1 MTYEEI
7 FKMLEEAL
15 TEAVDV
21 LAEQEDD
28 QAYREFT
35 WYSLGKME
43 GIVNV
48 LKQLH

>member
-7 FKMLEEAL
+7 FEMLEETL
-15 TEAVDV
+15 TEAIDV
-21 LAEQEDD
+21 LADLENKE
-28 QAYREFT
+28 AYREFT

-43 GIVNV
+43 GIIDI